1 MKQENIQKVCNL
13 HNGISSNSTVSE
25 FVNFTVSP
33 PLCYSMKITNY
44 GMRLIR
50 RFTSIDWLARDLLQ
64 ISLLLLNE
72 FKRINQVLLPL
83 KSSKNHRCSGSSR
96 GNTI

>member
-1 MKQENIQKVCNL
+1 MKQENIQKVCHL
-13 HNGISSNSTVSE
+13 HNGILSNSTVSE

-33 PLCYSMKITNY
+33 PLCYSIKITNY

-50 RFTSIDWLARDLLQ
+50 RFTNIDWLARDLHQ
-64 ISLLLLNE
+64 ISLLILTE
-72 FKRINQVLLPL
+72 SMRIYQVLLPL

-96 GNTI
+96 GNTS